1 MYSLNVGGP
10 WIESSNRKGSLY
22 SFIMNTSTKE
32 QVEVPQVFSAIT
44 AAIMGK
50 QKMLNLSA
58 VFCKNIQVQ
67 HSMCGLYG
75 SFLKINVNA

>member
-1 MYSLNVGGP
+1 
-10 WIESSNRKGSLY
+10 
-22 SFIMNTSTKE
+22 MNTSTKE

-50 QKMLNLSA
+50 QKILNLSA

-75 SFLKINVNA
+75 SFLMLMPKNTRKIRQILSIVYYHFVTDTS